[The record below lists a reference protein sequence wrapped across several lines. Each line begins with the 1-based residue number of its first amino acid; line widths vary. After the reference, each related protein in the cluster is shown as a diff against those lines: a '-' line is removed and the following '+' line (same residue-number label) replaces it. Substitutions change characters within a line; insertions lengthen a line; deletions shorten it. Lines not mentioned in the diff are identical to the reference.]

1 MSLGVNSFKIYKVH
15 GYVLGGGLIGFA
27 GLGASSVEVRD
38 SCFRLVQGP
47 CVFP

>member
-1 MSLGVNSFKIYKVH
+1 MSLGFTSSKIYKVH

-27 GLGASSVEVRD
+27 GLGASSVEVRG
-38 SCFRLVQGP
+38 SCLRVVQGR